1 MSYANGPRIVTDG
14 LVLHLDAA
22 NRKSYP
28 GSGST
33 WYDLSGQNNHG
44 SINNCTFANGT
55 CYFDG
60 TNDYI
65 SCSHSSSLS
74 ISSQI
79 TIEYSV
85 KPTWATNYTPIIG
98 KRDSSNTNSE
108 NYLTWVG
115 GDKLLDYMARPTSD
129 RRPLFNGSSYFSAN
143 NWYIIQ
149 VVSNTSNTVYAY
161 VNGQLKASST
171 SGGLGATNT
180 SSFMIGAV
188 PGTILGDGYI
198 GYVKIHNK
206 ALTQNE
212 LLQNY
217 NALKGRFEL

>member
-1 MSYANGPRIVTDG
+1 
-14 LVLHLDAA
+14 
-22 NRKSYP
+22 
-28 GSGST
+28 
-33 WYDLSGQNNHG
+33 
-44 SINNCTFANGT
+44 
-55 CYFDG
+55 
-60 TNDYI
+60 
-65 SCSHSSSLS
+65 
-74 ISSQI
+74 
-79 TIEYSV
+79 
-85 KPTWATNYTPIIG
+85 
-98 KRDSSNTNSE
+98 
-108 NYLTWVG
+108 
-115 GDKLLDYMARPTSD
+115 MARPTSD